1 MIGSGISRGEADAA
15 LWVPP
20 AMEGSFVLP
29 APYDARSVKLP
40 CFRKL
45 SMAGYE
51 TLLSLSVMVS
61 LPVTS
66 LGKEVV
72 TNVSRRSNVD

>member
-1 MIGSGISRGEADAA
+1 MGSGSSGAEADAA

-20 AMEGSFVLP
+20 TMEGSFVLP
-29 APYDARSVKLP
+29 APDEARSVKLP
-40 CFRKL
+40 YFRKL

-51 TLLSLSVMVS
+51 TLLSLLVMVS
-61 LPVTS
+61 LPVTL

-72 TNVSRRSNVD
+72 TKVSRRSNVD